1 MECLPASSR
10 APDEGLAPLLEPD
23 AFQTAVG
30 LVVIVAVVGTVVSA
44 VVLWRCTRPEPR
56 RARTTE
62 PSIRNSPI
70 LHPVVLAYSHGT
82 STIPLIGQ
90 TIGENLRETARR
102 FPERDALVVP
112 FQRVRLTYA
121 DFDSTVDTLALSL
134 LGAGIAK
141 GDRVGV
147 WSPNNAE
154 WVVIQYAAARAG
166 AILVNLNPA
175 YRTHEI
181 EYALRQ
187 SECRLLFAA
196 TSYKTSDYVAMIDA
210 VRSNVPTL
218 ERVVFLG
225 TESWKES
232 ARCRSPG
239 RSIGAA
245 RA

>member
-1 MECLPASSR
+1 MRRRSRSRRSETVLYCTPLCL
-10 APDEGLAPLLEPD
+10 
-23 AFQTAVG
+23 
-30 LVVIVAVVGTVVSA
+30 
-44 VVLWRCTRPEPR
+44 
-56 RARTTE
+56 
-62 PSIRNSPI
+62 
-70 LHPVVLAYSHGT
+70 YSHGT

-102 FPERDALVVP
+102 FPERDALVGP

-121 DFDSTVDTLALSL
+121 DFDSTVDRLALSL

-154 WVVIQYAAARAG
+154 WVIIQYAAARAG

-181 EYALRQ
+181 EYALHQ

-210 VRSNVPTL
+210 VRSNVPAL

-225 TESWKES
+225 TDSWTNLLDAAEATDVDGVGAS
-232 ARCRSPG
+232 VRQRCS
-239 RSIGAA
+239 STTLSTSSTQAA
-245 RA
+245 RPAFPRVPPSVTTTF

>member
-1 MECLPASSR
+1 MVLHLNSSAAFGHYITSSVGGWWLLDSGWFIVHEGSCASLPR
-10 APDEGLAPLLEPD
+10 APAIE
-23 AFQTAVG
+23 
-30 LVVIVAVVGTVVSA
+30 
-44 VVLWRCTRPEPR
+44 
-56 RARTTE
+56 E

-134 LGAGIAK
+134 VGAGIAK
-141 GDRVGV
+141 GDRVGI
-147 WSPNNAE
+147 WSPNSAE

-175 YRTHEI
+175 YRTTRLSTRF
-181 EYALRQ
+181 ASRNAGCSSRQ
-187 SECRLLFAA
+187 PTTRRAI
-196 TSYKTSDYVAMIDA
+196 TS
-210 VRSNVPTL
+210 R
-218 ERVVFLG
+218 
-225 TESWKES
+225 
-232 ARCRSPG
+232 
-239 RSIGAA
+239 
-245 RA
+245 